1 MTNKEL
7 FKKTESILYNYSM
20 LKAEINNLE
29 LELEELE
36 NEYEG
41 IGAMV
46 YEERSGATNKIS
58 DSVANEIIFKEKEV
72 YKLNK
77 MKRSKE
83 ILLSKINNA
92 IDVLDDTE
100 RKIIHYR
107 YLNGKR
113 TWVQVGE
120 ILSLDSNYCCNILR
134 TQIIRKLSY
143 IIFPNR

>member
-1 MTNKEL
+1 MNNKEL

-72 YKLNK
+72 YK
-77 MKRSKE
+77 
-83 ILLSKINNA
+83 
-92 IDVLDDTE
+92 
-100 RKIIHYR
+100 
-107 YLNGKR
+107 
-113 TWVQVGE
+113 
-120 ILSLDSNYCCNILR
+120 
-134 TQIIRKLSY
+134 
-143 IIFPNR
+143 

>member
-1 MTNKEL
+1 MDKEL
-7 FKKTESILYNYSM
+7 FKGTESILYNYSM

-92 IDVLDDTE
+92 LEVLDDNE
-100 RKIIHYR
+100 RKVVHYR

-113 TWVQVGE
+113 TWMQVGE
-120 ILSLDSNYCCNILR
+120 ILAIDSNYCCNTLR
-134 TQIIRKLSY
+134 VNIINKLSKM
-143 IIFPNR
+143 IFPKR